1 MKVIYCIHSQ
11 NDNTRLGTPANLT
24 EVRTKLF
31 VNMKLLISP
40 SVGVQVSNNKIR
52 KMGVHRH

>member
-11 NDNTRLGTPANLT
+11 NDN
-24 EVRTKLF
+24 TKLF